1 MRNLENLLAFLPCCL
16 VPKEKKKQEREDDD
30 SDEPKGKEKRQ
41 KGGLGKGFH
50 APLQLSDALA
60 KFLGESAT
68 SDVIKRK
75 WDYIKGNN
83 LQPYVGAAGIIVP
96 IIVYANLIMSVQ
108 DIPRQFRN
116 LLEYWEDEKNQ
127 EVSHQN
133 AQNIAQLKYRH
144 RTGNKTFAVIREKM
158 RVSSED
164 KEPPTQAQVFIAT
177 RQSRKGKELDKET
190 NSAIIKLQDMIENNG
205 QPSSEAFQSIV
216 GKEKPG
222 RMRCHGRTTTLTLLK
237 RNEEIK
243 KLKREHA
250 DEVAQ
255 VRTVV

>member
-127 EVSHQN
+127 
-133 AQNIAQLKYRH
+133 
-144 RTGNKTFAVIREKM
+144 

>member
-1 MRNLENLLAFLPCCL
+1 MT
-16 VPKEKKKQEREDDD
+16 D

-83 LQPYVGAAGIIVP
+83 LQ
-96 IIVYANLIMSVQ
+96 
-108 DIPRQFRN
+108 
-116 LLEYWEDEKNQ
+116 
-127 EVSHQN
+127 
-133 AQNIAQLKYRH
+133 
-144 RTGNKTFAVIREKM
+144 
-158 RVSSED
+158 
-164 KEPPTQAQVFIAT
+164 
-177 RQSRKGKELDKET
+177 
-190 NSAIIKLQDMIENNG
+190 IKLQDMIENNG

>member
-30 SDEPKGKEKRQ
+30 SDAPKGKEKRQ

-116 LLEYWEDEKNQ
+116 LLEYWEDEK
-127 EVSHQN
+127 
-133 AQNIAQLKYRH
+133 
-144 RTGNKTFAVIREKM
+144 
-158 RVSSED
+158 
-164 KEPPTQAQVFIAT
+164 TQ
-177 RQSRKGKELDKET
+177 
-190 NSAIIKLQDMIENNG
+190 IKLQDMIENNG

-222 RMRCHGRTTTLTLLK
+222 RMRCHGRTTTITLLK